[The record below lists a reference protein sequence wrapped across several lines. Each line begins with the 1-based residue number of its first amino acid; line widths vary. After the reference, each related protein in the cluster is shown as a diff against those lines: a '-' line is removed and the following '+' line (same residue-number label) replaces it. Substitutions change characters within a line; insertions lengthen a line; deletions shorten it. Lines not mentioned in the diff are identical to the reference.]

1 MLLTSLPKLR
11 TFVFIKTKVMK
22 AVTVPHKSDDIN
34 ALALQIVNQEQPTPA
49 PGECVVKVLYS
60 GVNPSDVGAALGAFP
75 LAIWPRYPGRDYS
88 GVIIDGPAELIGKEV
103 WGTGGELG
111 IRRNGSH
118 AAYLVIPVAAVSL
131 KPENVSMQ
139 EAAGIGVPFVTAYE
153 GLRRA
158 GLPKTND
165 WVLVFG
171 GNGKVGQAVTQIA
184 TSLGARVIGV
194 EFGASTYKGFS
205 NNPVKMIDST
215 KENVVKA
222 VHDATGD
229 HGVDIVFNTVG
240 SPSYEDAMQTMA
252 HGATQIFIS
261 DRAKKEVPFNIFQF
275 YRQEHKFVGVD
286 SQDIDVAQCAQI
298 LNKLKPGFANGTLKP
313 FTVTEEYIYPLER
326 ANEAYMKTYT
336 GSNEKIILKIYA

>member
-1 MLLTSLPKLR
+1 
-11 TFVFIKTKVMK
+11 
-22 AVTVPHKSDDIN
+22 
-34 ALALQIVNQEQPTPA
+34 
-49 PGECVVKVLYS
+49 
-60 GVNPSDVGAALGAFP
+60 
-75 LAIWPRYPGRDYS
+75 
-88 GVIIDGPAELIGKEV
+88 
-103 WGTGGELG
+103 
-111 IRRNGSH
+111 
-118 AAYLVIPVAAVSL
+118 
-131 KPENVSMQ
+131 MQ

-275 YRQEHKFVGVD
+275 YRHEHKFVGVD

-336 GSNEKIILKIYA
+336 GSNEKIILKIYS